1 VSRALNDATTTGTPD
16 AVVALRAK
24 LKRLQEDPDR
34 GADASGA
41 PGSGESHLGDD
52 MKRLKSDQRSILDT
66 INSLG
71 DKMWALA
78 GRDGKKRI
86 GGTGSS
92 GGPKLKPAD
101 KLGGG
106 AGTSKI
112 DLNFDEDT
120 EEDPEDLDGLTLEE
134 FIGGTNFAT
143 VKIGKDFHIAFCRW
157 AAIGCGNIGNAPGD
171 ARDRVIAAVPD
182 DKFLRGTKNFL
193 RYSAFIEEP
202 PTMLS
207 FVDWWKCMKDAKSIE
222 KWRGVLVRSSGMP
235 SSLAIQATSFEVLGP
250 LMVTG
255 AVKARVAPITG
266 GEA

>member
-1 VSRALNDATTTGTPD
+1 
-16 AVVALRAK
+16 
-24 LKRLQEDPDR
+24 LQEDPDH
-34 GADASGA
+34 GADSFGA
-41 PGSGESHLGDD
+41 AGSGDSHLGDD
-52 MKRLKSDQRSILDT
+52 MKRLKGDQRSILES

-71 DKMWALA
+71 DKMLALA
-78 GRDGKKRI
+78 GRDGKKRA
-86 GGTGSS
+86 GSTGSS
-92 GGPKLKPAD
+92 GGSKLKPAD

-112 DLNFDEDT
+112 DLNFEEDT
-120 EEDPEDLDGLTLEE
+120 EEEPEEQDGPTLEE

-193 RYSAFIEEP
+193 RYSAFSEEP
-202 PTMLS
+202 PTMIS
-207 FVDWWKCMKDAKSIE
+207 FADWWKCMKDAKSVE
-222 KWRGVLVRSSGMP
+222 KWRGVLVRSTATTST
-235 SSLAIQATSFEVLGP
+235 LAMQATSLEALGP
-250 LMVTG
+250 LMVTS
-255 AVKARVAPITG
+255 AVKAKVAFVTG